1 LKEIRIHGRG
11 GQGSVVLAEMFAV
24 AAFAGGKYSQ
34 AFPYLGGGGERRGA
48 PVQAFARISEDPIR
62 LRSKIKEPDYVI
74 VQDVSLLGIVDVF
87 KGLKP
92 TGAVLINSEK
102 EAEEFGKRVVTV
114 PATHIAMEN
123 LGVPI
128 TNTAIMGAFAAATG
142 ELTIDAVENVIRS
155 RFPGVLGERNAKA
168 AAAAFS
174 FITMAARS
182 KTPVTLS
189 PVPCL

>member
-1 LKEIRIHGRG
+1 MKEIRIHGRG

-48 PVQAFARISEDPIR
+48 PVQAFARISDDPIR
-62 LRSKIKEPDYVI
+62 LRSRIKDPDYVI

-87 KGLKP
+87 KGLKS
-92 TGAVLINSEK
+92 TGIVLINSEK
-102 EAEEFGKRVVTV
+102 EAKELGERVITV
-114 PATHIAMEN
+114 PATHIALEK

-142 ELTIDAVENVIRS
+142 ELTLDAVEKVIRS
-155 RFPGVLGERNAKA
+155 RFPGVLGERNAEA
-168 AAAAFS
+168 AAAAYS
-174 FITMAARS
+174 LMKR
-182 KTPVTLS
+182 
-189 PVPCL
+189 CGE